1 MRAVLTRVKSA
12 SVTID
17 GEVTGKIGQGFL
29 ILLGVGPEDTEKECR
44 YLAERR

>member
-1 MRAVLTRVKSA
+1 MRAGVTRVHEA

-29 ILLGVGPEDTEKECR
+29 ILLGVTHDDTPEKCR
-44 YLAERR
+44 KLAE